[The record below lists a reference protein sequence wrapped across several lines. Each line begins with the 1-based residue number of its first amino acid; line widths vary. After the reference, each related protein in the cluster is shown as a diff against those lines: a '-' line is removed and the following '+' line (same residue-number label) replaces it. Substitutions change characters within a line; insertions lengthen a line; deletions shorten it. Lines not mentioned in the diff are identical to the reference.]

1 MRKGYIRRIIGGFLV
16 ASFGFISQANANE
29 ANDSTH
35 HSSFSLEY
43 VGEIQSDFKHTKFV
57 NHLHL
62 RAFLPITERLTA
74 EIASVSAATTDE
86 KPLKDVLQGYSNID
100 AENTPFALAVAGLSW
115 QIDERHSLFAGIR
128 RMDEDYF
135 CTDLLSLFT
144 NSTCGGFP
152 TVTANYDIA
161 AYPMAAVG
169 VHYAYECDCF
179 GIQASV
185 YNGTGHNRF
194 YGGANVFRFCPKSD
208 GVFALAQAEYRK
220 GESSYYLGGSLHYSD
235 LYGSAPRRPRPVVWA
250 YAEQTITD
258 RFAVIAAYSH
268 AFSTY
273 NDCRNFCAIG
283 GRYSL
288 GRASLGVFSDYT
300 RIAGADEWATE
311 FTCNVACSKAVSLQP
326 TLHIINTDGKTVCVA
341 LLRLGVCL

>member
-1 MRKGYIRRIIGGFLV
+1 MV
-16 ASFGFISQANANE
+16 ASCSFINQATAQE
-29 ANDSTH
+29 TGDSTR

-62 RAFLPITERLTA
+62 RANLPITKRLTA
-74 EIASVSAATTDE
+74 EIASVSAVTTDE
-86 KPLKDVLQGYSNID
+86 KSLIDNLQGYSNID

-115 QIDERHSLFAGIR
+115 QIDEHNNLFAGIR

-169 VHYAYECDCF
+169 VHYAYEHDNF

-194 YGGANVFRFCPKSD
+194 YGVANVFRFCPKSD
-208 GVFALAQAEYRK
+208 GVFVLAQTEYRK
-220 GESSYYLGGSLHYSD
+220 GESSYYLGGSVHYSD
-235 LYGSAPRRPRPVVWA
+235 LYASAPRRPRPIVWT
-250 YAEQTITD
+250 YAEQSIND
-258 RFAVIAAYSH
+258 HFAVIAAYSH

-273 NDCRNFCAIG
+273 NACRNFCAVG
-283 GRYSL
+283 GRYL
-288 GRASLGVFSDYT
+288 LDRATLGVFSDYT
-300 RIAGADEWATE
+300 RIAGVDEWATE
-311 FTCNVACSKAVSLQP
+311 LTCNVACSKAISLQP
-326 TLHIINTDGKTVCVA
+326 TLHIINTDGNTACVA
-341 LLRLGVCL
+341 MLRLAVCL